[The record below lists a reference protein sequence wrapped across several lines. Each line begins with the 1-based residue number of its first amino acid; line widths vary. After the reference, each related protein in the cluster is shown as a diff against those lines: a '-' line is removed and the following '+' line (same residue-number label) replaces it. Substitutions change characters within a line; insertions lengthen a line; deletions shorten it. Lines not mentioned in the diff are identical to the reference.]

1 MKRRPQDRWRAEDFL
16 LAAREWVVQLPAEE
30 FAQRYLKGTGYS
42 VEERVPLEDAL
53 QLFTGTDRPARAR
66 ERIVRY
72 LRDVGI
78 PAFNPQR
85 ALGLRGKRRLSW
97 VYFPETG
104 KEVGIIHGPI
114 IGKVRIPKR
123 LSTNKEMAAF
133 IEGLDPL
140 YLKPRRFSPTEIKKF
155 FRLYETGFT
164 SRGLLWW
171 GAIFALVKAGI
182 RKAVNQERAKKPRPR
197 KKLQK

>member
-1 MKRRPQDRWRAEDFL
+1 VKRHPKNRWRPEDFL

-30 FAQRYLKGTGYS
+30 FAQRYLEGTGYS

-72 LRDVGI
+72 LRNVGI

-123 LSTNKEMAAF
+123 LSTIQAF

-164 SRGLLWW
+164 SGQLLYW
-171 GAIFALVKAGI
+171 GAIFARVKAGI

-197 KKLQK
+197 KKFKK